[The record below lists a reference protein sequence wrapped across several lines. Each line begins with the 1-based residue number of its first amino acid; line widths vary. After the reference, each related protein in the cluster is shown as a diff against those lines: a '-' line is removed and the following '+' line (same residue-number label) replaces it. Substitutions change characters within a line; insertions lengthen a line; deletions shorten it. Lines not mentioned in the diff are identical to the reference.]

1 MKCKNCGAPLNL
13 NVKFC
18 PNCGTPNEEA
28 AKHIKDMENYG
39 RKFNQ
44 TRNRVVGNS
53 KWFVEYIAPLTSMV
67 AAVVIFAVSWVASA
81 DGFGYT
87 LADATNSSY
96 NRRHKTQIQS
106 KMNEY
111 IDSGKYE
118 EAYFANSRR
127 EWQPDFDDERGWDSF
142 YSVMYDYNR
151 LRRCITAD
159 FDPAQDNEY
168 LAQNV
173 YSGAAEAV
181 YNIFDE
187 YERLDR
193 SSYRV
198 PSQKCREAVENII
211 SDTKLFLKAY
221 CNLTDDDIINLPS
234 LDRNGV
240 LTLITGRMNDAQ
252 K

>member
-53 KWFVEYIAPLTSMV
+53 KWFVEYIAPLTSM
-67 AAVVIFAVSWVASA
+67 AIAVVIFAVSWVASA

-87 LADATNSSY
+87 LADAANSSY

-142 YSVMYDYNR
+142 IR
-151 LRRCITAD
+151 LCMT
-159 FDPAQDNEY
+159 
-168 LAQNV
+168 
-173 YSGAAEAV
+173 
-181 YNIFDE
+181 
-187 YERLDR
+187 
-193 SSYRV
+193 
-198 PSQKCREAVENII
+198 
-211 SDTKLFLKAY
+211 
-221 CNLTDDDIINLPS
+221 
-234 LDRNGV
+234 
-240 LTLITGRMNDAQ
+240 ITGCADASRRILIRHRIMNTWRRMYIQEPQRQFIIFSMSMNALTGLHTVFRHKNVGKPWKISYQ
-252 K
+252 IRSFF